1 MIGGLL
7 GLLITWT
14 YLSTSWIGP
23 YDPNS
28 IFDGLYWS
36 TYLWMGLTL
45 LLGIFLIPRTI
56 GMMYTPA
63 IFLLPIA
70 FLISLIRHGFTY
82 ALSQALLG
90 FAGWAITM
98 LIGKFRP
105 QSAR

>member
-1 MIGGLL
+1 M

-14 YLSTSWIGP
+14 YLYTSWIGP
-23 YDPNS
+23 YDPNL

-63 IFLLPIA
+63 IFLLPVA

-90 FAGWAITM
+90 VAGWAITM